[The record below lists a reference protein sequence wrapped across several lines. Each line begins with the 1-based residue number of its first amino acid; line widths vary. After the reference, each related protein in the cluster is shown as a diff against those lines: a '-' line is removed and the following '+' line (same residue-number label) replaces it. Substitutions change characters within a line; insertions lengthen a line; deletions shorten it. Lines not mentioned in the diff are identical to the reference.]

1 MQGKTNL
8 RISIFSDKIQIKAF
22 FKLWV
27 IVDDLLVLGAGH
39 AQFKIKKVLTLN
51 EYER

>member
-27 IVDDLLVLGAGH
+27 IVDDLLTRPRSGSRTI
-39 AQFKIKKVLTLN
+39 QDKKGLN
-51 EYER
+51 LK